1 MMMMVKLVITQIVII
16 SLGLYFL
23 DKKTGLNF
31 SCLTS
36 SLSKKL
42 NSFSN
47 GSISMED
54 HGQNLALVSSVIF
67 EDLWVL
73 GSSQS
78 SSGAK

>member
-1 MMMMVKLVITQIVII
+1 
-16 SLGLYFL
+16 
-23 DKKTGLNF
+23 
-31 SCLTS
+31 
-36 SLSKKL
+36 
-42 NSFSN
+42 
-47 GSISMED
+47 MED

>member
-1 MMMMVKLVITQIVII
+1 MIVKLVITQIVII
-16 SLGLYFL
+16 SLGSYFL